1 MDIIGF
7 YTQALGFSHTAS
19 RKPCQDYGTYFEK
32 DGVYIAIVCDGHGGD
47 SYVRSNVGSQIATDV
62 TVEKIQKYVEK
73 LPSDFFKGLKGSVTA
88 VPTRDPRL
96 DSQGKKRATSDL
108 SESEMELLRQ
118 SKLYFQESQKH
129 PDIEQKFRELFA
141 EICTEWKK
149 RIAMDVQQRPF
160 NKEEKNKLGSR
171 QIEKAYGTTLM
182 AAVRTPDFW
191 FAFHI
196 GDGKL
201 FACDELMQWS
211 EPVPWDCNCFMN
223 TTTSLCGYSPV
234 EDFRYAFDGTGR
246 FPIAFALGSDGI
258 DDTFLKTE
266 LMHKFYS
273 QILCVFSEHNKDEAT
288 EQLKSHLSEL
298 SKRGS
303 HDDMSVA
310 TIIEKDKLSTAIE
323 YYKVMTEVRS
333 INSERSNRLEEI
345 SRLQMKREAL
355 AGNIEDM
362 KDSRKHSSSEYRAW
376 WHKIIDELVERR
388 KSFKD
393 FDSKI
398 SSSQFHLEELD
409 REIVKLEDTLSCWIE
424 ANREHVGLL
433 KKKADK
439 IKNTVSHYLIPMV
452 VPASN
457 EATDVNVDSPNDVYT
472 KANEA
477 MMSEE
482 ETAKMEEESEAQA
495 KELLNNNK

>member
-19 RKPCQDYGTYFEK
+19 RKPCQDNGTYFEK

-47 SYVRSNVGSQIATDV
+47 SYVRSDVGSRIATEV
-62 TVEKIQKYVEK
+62 AVEKIQDFVER
-73 LPSDFFKGLKGSVTA
+73 LPSDFFKERKGSVTA
-88 VPTRDPRL
+88 KPTRDPRL
-96 DSQGKKRATSDL
+96 DAQGKKRATSDL

-118 SKLYFQESQKH
+118 SKSYFQEAQKN
-129 PDIEQKFRELFA
+129 PDIEQCFRELFA

-149 RIAMDVQQRPF
+149 RIGADTQQHPF

-171 QIEKAYGTTLM
+171 RIEKAYGTTLM
-182 AAVRTPDFW
+182 AAVRTPDYW
-191 FAFHI
+191 FAFHV

-201 FACDELMQWS
+201 FACNELMQWS

-234 EDFRYAFDGTGR
+234 EDFRYAFDGTGS

-258 DDTFLKTE
+258 DDTFLQTE

-273 QILCVFSEHNKDEAT
+273 QILCVFSECDKEEAT

-310 TIIEKDKLSTAIE
+310 TIIEKDKLPTAIE
-323 YYKVMTEVRS
+323 YYKVMAEVRC
-333 INSERSNRLEEI
+333 INSERSNRMEEI
-345 SRLQMKREAL
+345 KRLRMKREAL

-362 KDSRKHSSSEYRAW
+362 KVTRKRSSSDFGIW
-376 WHKIIDELVERR
+376 WRKIIDELAERR
-388 KSFKD
+388 KSFKNI
-393 FDSKI
+393 DSKI
-398 SSSQFHLEELD
+398 SRSQFHLEELD

-424 ANREHVGLL
+424 ANREHVGRL
-433 KKKADK
+433 KEKADK
-439 IKNTVSHYLIPMV
+439 IKDTVSHNQAQMA
-452 VPASN
+452 VPSTN
-457 EATDVNVDSPNDVYT
+457 EASDADVDSPNDVYT
-472 KANEA
+472 KANDA

-482 ETAKMEEESEAQA
+482 EAARMEEESEAQA
-495 KELLNNNK
+495 KELLSNNK